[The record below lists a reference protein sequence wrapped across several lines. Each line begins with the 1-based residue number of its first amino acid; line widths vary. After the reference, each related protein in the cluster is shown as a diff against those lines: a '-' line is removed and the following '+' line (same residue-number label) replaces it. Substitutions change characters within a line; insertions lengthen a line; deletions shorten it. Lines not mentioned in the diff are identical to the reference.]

1 MLTQQSD
8 SPRAGGPAT
17 PVRPPSEPSARV
29 ARRKFLDGVA
39 RGVVT
44 LGGITIIGSI
54 LAILFVIVMEML
66 PLFGSASVA
75 ALPMVALNPGSA
87 ALVAGTDDLQ
97 QIAWV
102 GTAKGLGFYSLADGS
117 ALSPVPDLN
126 LGAATITAVTPV
138 IQGSF
143 AFGLSNGTV
152 IPATLGFDQSTVE
165 GRPRV
170 VPRFKAEA
178 PRAIDPAGAAIPM
191 LARAGAAESGTMYV
205 APSGAKALALLRL
218 KQKKT
223 LMGAGKITELRST
236 IPLSLEA
243 PISALVMDNRGDDV
257 FVGLA
262 DGELLRV
269 DLRDPDAPKPAVP
282 LLAATK
288 SGVAITALGFL
299 NGDRTLVV
307 GDAGGGVSSWQT
319 LRSEEGTY
327 YVTRMATF
335 EPHAAAVIRFSPS
348 LRDKG
353 FVSADA
359 KGGIHLN
366 YSTTEHTLA
375 AVDTGGDPAP
385 SASLT
390 PRSDGILAV
399 GQTGKAYRW
408 SVQNS
413 HPETTVHSLFGKV
426 WYEGYS
432 QPEAVWQSTGGTDD
446 FEPKFGL
453 VPLIYGTL
461 KGTFYALIMA
471 VPLALLSA
479 LYVSQFMHPSIKQN
493 IKPIIEVMAAL
504 PSVVLGFIA
513 ALWLAPIVE
522 RRIPGIF
529 LLPFVESALI
539 LLTVAGWRAIPLGIR
554 QRFKHGTEVA
564 LIIPVVILGAVLAF
578 WLGGVLEAEMLGGD
592 YQAWFLRVLGLSYD
606 QRNSVVVGLAM
617 GFAVIPIIFTIA
629 EDSLSNVPPYL
640 AAGSLALGA
649 TRWQTALKV
658 VLPSASPGIF
668 SAIMIGFGRAVGETM
683 IVLMATGNTPIMNL
697 NPFKGFRALSA
708 NIAVELPEA
717 PEGGTLFR
725 VLFLAAFLLFLM
737 TFTVNTLAELI
748 RIRLRKKFQSL

>member
-1 MLTQQSD
+1 MLTQQSE
-8 SPRAGGPAT
+8 SPRAGGPAQ
-17 PVRPPSEPSARV
+17 PVRPPSDSSARV

-54 LAILFVIVMEML
+54 LAILFVIVMEMI
-66 PLFGSASVA
+66 PIFGSASIA
-75 ALPMVALNPGSA
+75 PLPTTTIHPGA
-87 ALVAGTDDLQ
+87 TPLVAGTDDLQ
-97 QIAWV
+97 QIAWA
-102 GTAKGLGFYSLADGS
+102 GTSKGLGFYSLADGS
-117 ALSPVPDLN
+117 ALSPAPDLN
-126 LGAATITAVTPV
+126 LGAATITSVTPL
-138 IQGSF
+138 IQGSL
-143 AFGLSNGTV
+143 AFGLSDGKV
-152 IPATLGFDQSTVE
+152 IPASLTFEQSTVD
-165 GRPRV
+165 GKPKAI
-170 VPRFKAEA
+170 PHFKA
-178 PRAIDPAGAAIPM
+178 DPALTIDAGGAPVTM
-191 LARAGAAESGTMYV
+191 LARAAGAESGTMYV
-205 APSGAKALALLRL
+205 SPSGAKALTLLRL

-223 LMGAGKITELRST
+223 LMGAGKITEVRST
-236 IPLSLEA
+236 IPLSIDSA
-243 PISALVMDNRGDDV
+243 ISALIMDNRGEDV
-257 FVGLA
+257 FVGMS
-262 DGELLRV
+262 DGQLLRV

-282 LLAATK
+282 LLAAGKAGT
-288 SGVAITALGFL
+288 AITSLGFL
-299 NGDRTLVV
+299 NGDRTLIV
-307 GDAGGGVSSWQT
+307 GDASGTVSSWQT

-335 EPHAAAVIRFSPS
+335 EPHLAAVTRFSPS
-348 LRDKG
+348 LRNKG
-353 FVSADA
+353 FISADA
-359 KGGIHLN
+359 QGGIHLN
-366 YSTTEHTLA
+366 YSTTGSTLA
-375 AVDTGGDPAP
+375 TLTTGGDPVA
-385 SASLT
+385 AAALT
-390 PRSDGILAV
+390 PRADGILAASAS
-399 GQTGKAYRW
+399 GKLYRW
-408 SVQNS
+408 SVRNP
-413 HPETTVHSLFGKV
+413 HPETTLNSLFGRV

-432 QPEAVWQSTGGTDD
+432 KPEAVWQTTGGDD

-453 VPLIYGTL
+453 MPLIYGTL

-493 IKPIIEVMAAL
+493 IKPVIEVMAAL

-513 ALWLAPIVE
+513 ALWLAPSIE

-539 LLTVAGWRAIPLGIR
+539 LLTVVGWRAIPLGLR
-554 QRFKHGTEVA
+554 QRFKHGTEVV
-564 LIIPVVILGAVLAF
+564 LIVPVVIIGALLAF
-578 WLGGVLEAEMLGGD
+578 WLGGVVENTLLGGD

-708 NIAVELPEA
+708 NVAVELPEA
-717 PEGGTLFR
+717 PVGETLFR

-737 TFTVNTLAELI
+737 TFAVNTLAELI